1 MYGFTL
7 IYIYILI
14 LGIYLGGL
22 RQKSFQNF
30 NFRMTFEYEN
40 VKTKHHFH
48 PQKRDFQDPGPPG
61 AYHRTIAMAGA
72 KFSSPKWL
80 HSGAV
85 PVFLGGILTVL
96 PKKVKRRR
104 TREIDGSW
112 KMIFMFMFKWTF
124 QYSPKISAWK
134 MI

>member
-1 MYGFTL
+1 M
-7 IYIYILI
+7 
-14 LGIYLGGL
+14 GGL

-85 PVFLGGILTVL
+85 PVFWGGDSNSLTEEGQEKKDKRNWWILKNDFHVH
-96 PKKVKRRR
+96 V
-104 TREIDGSW
+104 
-112 KMIFMFMFKWTF
+112 
-124 QYSPKISAWK
+124 
-134 MI
+134 